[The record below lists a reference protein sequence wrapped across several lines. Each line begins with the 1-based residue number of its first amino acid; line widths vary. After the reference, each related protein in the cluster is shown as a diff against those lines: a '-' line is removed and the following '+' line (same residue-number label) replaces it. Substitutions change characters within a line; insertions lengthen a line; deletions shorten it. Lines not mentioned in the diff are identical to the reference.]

1 MTVEEMD
8 ALSLPV
14 SQSQGR
20 RPNQLPAARDSEYL
34 KIVTWHN
41 IANHSVPVHLQILIF
56 PTEVTVEEL
65 KPIKIRRNLNLL
77 NSILLKLSQ
86 DVDVK
91 MEDYGDVPTLT
102 IAPYQ
107 VLDNYWKMFITI
119 LRMKRGLEGNQKIG
133 GKHRLLLQIHRT
145 QETYQGNVL
154 SGTFLI
160 FSKQITN
167 SVLSISLFLNLQR
180 TGWWLNKDI
189 TFSYQTQVKVCLICN
204 VICYDNELSD
214 GVLKI
219 NHHLL
224 TN

>member
-1 MTVEEMD
+1 MTVKEMD

-20 RPNQLPAARDSEYL
+20 RPNQLTRRLTTLQLRPAARDWHRISL

-41 IANHSVPVHLQILIF
+41 IANHSVPVQHRILIF
-56 PTEVTVEEL
+56 PEVTVKEL
-65 KPIKIRRNLNLL
+65 EQMEKTHDIKYTLVQ
-77 NSILLKLSQ
+77 SILLISQ
-86 DVDVK
+86 DEDVM

-154 SGTFLI
+154 SGTFFYVFKVKKSI
-160 FSKQITN
+160 FSFRFN
-167 SVLSISLFLNLQR
+167 SSWLSSA
-180 TGWWLNKDI
+180 
-189 TFSYQTQVKVCLICN
+189 
-204 VICYDNELSD
+204 
-214 GVLKI
+214 
-219 NHHLL
+219 
-224 TN
+224 

>member
-1 MTVEEMD
+1 MISGGGALDPFYWQGMTVEEMD

-14 SQSQGR
+14 CRSQGR
-20 RPNQLPAARDSEYL
+20 RPNQLTRRLTTLQPRPAARDSEYL

-154 SGTFLI
+154 SGTF
-160 FSKQITN
+160 FH
-167 SVLSISLFLNLQR
+167 LF
-180 TGWWLNKDI
+180 K
-189 TFSYQTQVKVCLICN
+189 
-204 VICYDNELSD
+204 
-214 GVLKI
+214 
-219 NHHLL
+219 
-224 TN
+224 